1 MNDRGRDHEGAS
13 LVVTNLVAGYGAIEV
28 LHGVSMTVEEGQAVA
43 IVGAN
48 GAGKTTLLRA
58 ISGLLPAT
66 KGSIELSGRP
76 TNGLKPHQIARLGV
90 GHVPEGRQIF
100 QRLTVRE
107 NLFLGTP
114 EKAGRL
120 ERFER
125 QLETFRVLR
134 DKLDQPGGQ
143 LSGGQQQ
150 MLAIARALM
159 SEPKLLLLDE
169 PSLGLS
175 PKLTED
181 LCELLA
187 RVRSE
192 SRATFVLVEQNIALA
207 AKLTDQAVL
216 LQRGDV
222 IGSEASSALIEDS
235 ALLDAYL
242 A

>member
-28 LHGVSMTVEEGQAVA
+28 LHGVSMTVEAGQAVA

-120 ERFER
+120 ERLER
-125 QLETFRVLR
+125 QLETFQVLR

>member
-1 MNDRGRDHEGAS
+1 MNDRARDHEGAS
-13 LVVTNLVAGYGAIEV
+13 LIVTNLAAGYGAIEAI
-28 LHGVSMTVEEGQAVA
+28 HGLSMTVEAGQAVA

-48 GAGKTTLLRA
+48 GAGKTTLLRT
-58 ISGLLPAT
+58 ISGLLPARR
-66 KGSIELSGRP
+66 GSIEMSGQP
-76 TNGLKPHQIARLGV
+76 LTGLKPHQIARLGV

-107 NLFLGTP
+107 NLFLGAP
-114 EKAGRL
+114 EKADRL
-120 ERFER
+120 ERLER
-125 QLETFRVLR
+125 QLETFWVLR

-175 PKLTED
+175 PKLTEN

-187 RVRSE
+187 RVRTE

-216 LQRGDV
+216 LQRGD
-222 IGSEASSALIEDS
+222 IIRSEASSALIEDS
-235 ALLDAYL
+235 TLLDAYL

>member
-1 MNDRGRDHEGAS
+1 MIDRAGEQDGAS
-13 LVVTNLVAGYGAIEV
+13 LVLTNLVAGYGAIEV
-28 LHGVSMTVEEGQAVA
+28 LHGVSMTVEAGQAVA

-48 GAGKTTLLRA
+48 GAGKTTLLRT
-58 ISGLLPAT
+58 ISGLLPARR
-66 KGSIELSGRP
+66 GSIELAGQP
-76 TNGLKPHQIARLGV
+76 LAGLKPHQIARLGV

-107 NLFLGTP
+107 NLFLGAP

-120 ERFER
+120 ERLER
-125 QLETFRVLR
+125 QLETFQVLR
-134 DKLDQPGGQ
+134 GKLDEPGGQ

-175 PKLTED
+175 PKLTDD

-187 RVRSE
+187 RVRTE

-207 AKLTDQAVL
+207 AKLTDQAIL
-216 LQRGDV
+216 LQRGD
-222 IGSEASSALIEDS
+222 IIRSEASSALMEDS
-235 ALLDAYL
+235 TLLDAYL

>member
-28 LHGVSMTVEEGQAVA
+28 LHEVSMTVEAGQAVA

-120 ERFER
+120 ERLER

>member
-28 LHGVSMTVEEGQAVA
+28 LHGVSMTVEAGQAVA

-76 TNGLKPHQIARLGV
+76 TNVLKPHQIARLGV

-120 ERFER
+120 ERLER